1 MDSPVEQVRAGVDV
15 VELIS
20 GYVQL
25 KKAGR
30 THKAL
35 CPFHTEKTP
44 SFVVFPAT
52 GRWHCFGCGEGGDVF
67 TFLMKVEN
75 LTFAEALRR
84 LADRIGVPIVASRE
98 NEERREVNKRLYAA
112 NEAAAVYY
120 HGVLLSSPPARQYV
134 ASRGIIDESVQSF
147 LLGLAP
153 DAYEAMQRHLLGQG
167 FNRDELLAAG
177 LLYAP
182 EDGPPRDRY
191 RGRLMFPIRDADGRI
206 VSFGGRALGADMQ
219 PKYLNGP
226 QTDIFDKGGTLF
238 GLYGAAQAIRK
249 EERAVVVEGYVDA
262 VVAHQAGFHNVVAT
276 LGTAITE
283 RHLRQLARLAP
294 EICLALDPDQAGETA
309 VLRGAEVARDALS
322 DTAVPVPTY
331 RGLIRYAAGSR
342 ASLTVALLPEGKDP
356 DELILA
362 DPEAWRATIAS
373 ARPVVEHAIDAL
385 ARQHDLT
392 SARGKAEAA
401 EALAPLLRDVADPIQ
416 RAHYVEA
423 AAQRLRID
431 SLALAE
437 RVGQGR
443 RSGGAARG
451 LRPVAGGVGS
461 AANLGVS
468 GRAGEGP
475 GPRLP
480 TPDPRARTQGQR
492 AGAEHYALALLV
504 AAVQRGLPHP
514 DLGADDFPDPS
525 TRGLMLHLAEL
536 LRTAS
541 RSEWRPDVLA
551 TVGETW
557 LQEPVDRVREF
568 LPDVG
573 RLTDAQLSAASHAM
587 RRQLRDSRLAV
598 ELREHSMALEEA
610 DPEDRERIK
619 AKIAENSRERA
630 ALQHAEGTGA
640 PGLGHRLAVI
650 PARFRQSGGE

>member
-134 ASRGIIDESVQSF
+134 ASRGIIEDSVQRF

-167 FNRDELLAAG
+167 FSREELLATG

-191 RGRLMFPIRDADGRI
+191 RGRLMFPIRDAEGRI

-226 QTDIFDKGGTLF
+226 QTDIFDKGSTLF
-238 GLYGAAQAIRK
+238 GLYSAAQAIRK

-443 RSGGAARG
+443 RARGAA
-451 LRPVAGGVGS
+451 RPVAGGVGS
-461 AANLGVS
+461 AASLGVS
-468 GRAGEGP
+468 GRAGEGQ

-480 TPDPRARTQGQR
+480 TPDPRARAQGQR

-504 AAVQRGLPHP
+504 AAVQRGLPQP
-514 DLGADDFPDPS
+514 DLAAADFPNPS
-525 TRGLMLHLAEL
+525 TRGLLLHLADL
-536 LRTAS
+536 LNAAS
-541 RSEWRPDVLA
+541 RSEWRPDVLS
-551 TVGETW
+551 TVGEPW
-557 LQEPVDRVREF
+557 LQEPVERVREF
-568 LPDVG
+568 LPDVR

-587 RRQLRDSRLAV
+587 LRQLRDSRLAV
-598 ELREHSMALEEA
+598 ELQEHSMALEEA

-630 ALQHAEGTGA
+630 TLQRAEGTDA

-650 PARFRQSGGE
+650 PARFRQSSGE